1 MFSMMKFCNYLR
13 GVESKNLE
21 PRSNKSLVEKLL
33 NFSLFFRHFF
43 KLLKILFP
51 KFKCVSTLLFLVL
64 LVDVVALEYVVY
76 QVGLLSG
83 KYFKA
88 LSNKNIGDFRDLA
101 FFSVGIIIINSGMKS
116 FKDFIAKMLQIVWRK
131 YLTME
136 LHKLY
141 FSHKNFYYL
150 QNSYPDKKHVPK
162 ESSPVSVISNSLSSA
177 NLVNS
182 TINRN
187 NRRNNEPLSDSE
199 SIINMNRTVH
209 SNENSSN
216 SNSNSE
222 TQTKGLDN
230 IDQRIT
236 QDVNSLCDSF
246 SSIIPTIII
255 SPFGIGINC
264 IFSFALNSTN

>member
-1 MFSMMKFCNYLR
+1 MMTFCNYLR
-13 GVESKNLE
+13 GVESKSLE
-21 PRSNKSLVEKLL
+21 PRSSKSIVEKLL

-51 KFKCVSTLLFLVL
+51 KFKCVSTLLFFVL

-88 LSNKNIGDFRDLA
+88 LSNKNVGDFRDLA
-101 FFSVGIIIINSGMKS
+101 FFSIGIIIVNSGMKS

-131 YLTME
+131 YLTLE

-141 FSHKNFYYL
+141 FSDKNFYYL
-150 QNSYPDKKHVPK
+150 QNSYPNKKNVPN
-162 ESSPVSVISNSLSSA
+162 ESSSVSVISNSLSSA

-182 TINRN
+182 TVNRN
-187 NRRNNEPLSDSE
+187 NRRNNEPISDCE
-199 SIINMNRTVH
+199 SIINMNTTIH
-209 SNENSSN
+209 SNENS
-216 SNSNSE
+216 SNSE

-230 IDQRIT
+230 VDQRIT

-246 SSIIPTIII
+246 STIIPTIII
-255 SPFGIGINC
+255 SPFGIEINC
-264 IFSFALNSTN
+264 IFFFCS